1 MQRDRE
7 RRAGRSLRG
16 DLLDAAAELITRHG
30 YRGVRMQDI
39 ADTAG
44 VSRQTVYN
52 EFGDKL
58 RLAQALMLRDHEHYL
73 DGVDEALS
81 CHDDLHSAVAAAV
94 AYSLETAADDPFKKA
109 VLTGAGS
116 EDLLP
121 LFTTQAEPML
131 FSARTRIIEHA
142 IRHWPELD
150 REAVTELADTAVRL
164 TLSHVLLPAEPPE
177 KVAELIARIVT
188 RYLR

>member
-1 MQRDRE
+1 M
-7 RRAGRSLRG
+7 RG

-39 ADTAG
+39 ADAAG

-58 RLAQALMLRDHEHYL
+58 KLAHALMLRHHEHYL
-73 DGVDEALS
+73 DGVDDALS

-121 LFTTQAEPML
+121 LFTTRAEPML

-150 REAVTELADTAVRL
+150 RAAVTELADAAVRL
-164 TLSHVLLPAEPPE
+164 TLSHVLLPAEPPQ
-177 KVAELIARIVT
+177 KVAELIARVVT
-188 RYLR
+188 RYLQ

>member
-1 MQRDRE
+1 MQRDTG
-7 RRAGRSLRG
+7 RRAGRSLRNA
-16 DLLDAAAELITRHG
+16 LLDAAAELITRRG

-39 ADTAG
+39 ADAAG

-52 EFGDKL
+52 EFGGKL
-58 RLAQALMLRDHEHYL
+58 GLTRALMLRDHERYL

-81 CHDDLHSAVAAAV
+81 RHDDLHSAVAAAV

-131 FSARTRIIEHA
+131 FAARTRMIEHA
-142 IRHWPELD
+142 SRHWPELD
-150 REAVTELADTAVRL
+150 LRAVTELADAVVRL

>member
-1 MQRDRE
+1 MQHDTE
-7 RRAGRSLRG
+7 RRAGRTLRG
-16 DLLDAAAELITRHG
+16 DLLDAAAELITRRG

-39 ADTAG
+39 ADAAG

-52 EFGDKL
+52 EFGDKWGL
-58 RLAQALMLRDHEHYL
+58 TRALMLRDHEHYL

-81 CHDDLHSAVAAAV
+81 RHDDLHSAVAAAV
-94 AYSLETAADDPFKKA
+94 AYSLQTAADDPFKKA

-131 FSARTRIIEHA
+131 FSARTRIIEHV

-150 REAVTELADTAVRL
+150 RDAVTDLVDAAVRL
-164 TLSHVLLPAEPPE
+164 TLSHVLLPAEPAE
-177 KVAELIARIVT
+177 RVAQLIARIVT
-188 RYLR
+188 RYLG